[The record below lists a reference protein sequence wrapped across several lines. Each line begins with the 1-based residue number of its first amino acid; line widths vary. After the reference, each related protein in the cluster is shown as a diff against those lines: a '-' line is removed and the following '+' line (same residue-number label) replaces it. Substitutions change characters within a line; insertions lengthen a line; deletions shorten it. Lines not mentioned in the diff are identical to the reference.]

1 MKIVNNKIVELNY
14 PEDRHKLKEMVDNT
28 MDVLCEFSLETMI
41 DLLDIVL
48 AYSPPYVSIQIE
60 NGKITNAQS
69 IIEEV

>member
-14 PEDRHKLKEMVDNT
+14 PEDRLKLREMLDNT
-28 MDVLCEFSLETMI
+28 KDVICEFSLETMI

-48 AYSPPYVSIQIE
+48 AYSPPYDSIQIE
-60 NGKITNAQS
+60 NGKITNSHS

>member
-1 MKIVNNKIVELNY
+1 MKIVNNKIVEINY
-14 PEDRHKLKEMVDNT
+14 PEDRLKLREMLDNT
-28 MDVLCEFSLETMI
+28 KDVVCEFSLETMI

-48 AYSPPYVSIQIE
+48 AYSPPYDSIQIE